1 MSITIREIQKRN
13 FIGIQVLAGPEGV
26 SELDMTI
33 GPGSGTIEWKIS
45 TDATGVA
52 PANPLSGS
60 GVTQVVT
67 NDDTSQ
73 MTLELAFAQPLAAGW
88 QTVAYLE
95 TDRVPGD
102 AAFASVKALTKAEDF
117 AGADILAGALDLSA
131 VSPAFEHVP
140 PTAAQLAEANLL
152 DAMLGPLNL
161 SETDSLSKKEFG
173 DDPSSFPG
181 PFKLQDSPVINAN
194 INWEE
199 MNRLLTAGFLTRAN
213 GANADKL
220 LMTEAGKRSAG
231 FAL

>member
-1 MSITIREIQKRN
+1 MALTIRETQKRN
-13 FIGIQVLAGPEGV
+13 FIGIQILVGPEGV

-73 MTLELAFAQPLAAGW
+73 MTLELAFAQPLPAGW

-102 AAFASVKALTKAEDF
+102 AAFESPKVLTKAEDA
-117 AGADILAGALDLSA
+117 AGADILASALDLSA
-131 VSPAFEHVP
+131 VTPAFEHVP
-140 PTAAQLAEANLL
+140 PTAAQLAEAPLL
-152 DAMLGPLNL
+152 DSMLPPLGL
-161 SETDSLSKKEFG
+161 SESDSLAKKEFG
-173 DDPSSFPG
+173 DNPSSPQG
-181 PFKLQDSPVINAN
+181 PFGLADAPVVNAN
-194 INWEE
+194 LNWEE
-199 MNRLLTAGFLTRAN
+199 MNRLLTVGFLTRMN
-213 GANADKL
+213 GANADKHQL
-220 LMTEAGKRSAG
+220 TEAGKRSAG